1 MCTRDVT
8 EVMTKAL
15 GFETE
20 TETFAMQSVRDEAE
34 TLMCL
39 ETKATSLVTGIL
51 NYKLLSV
58 KIKKKI

>member
-1 MCTRDVT
+1 
-8 EVMTKAL
+8 MTKAL